1 MVGGVTNLWYLRFFL
16 RHKRQPR
23 RSKNQNKQGTRK
35 KNSVKRFSPKGF
47 KVDILFRFCLLML
60 HFARRGLIQ
69 QSANK
74 NRELDL

>member
-1 MVGGVTNLWYLRFFL
+1 M
-16 RHKRQPR
+16 Q
-23 RSKNQNKQGTRK
+23 RK
-35 KNSVKRFSPKGF
+35 KKLCKAIFPKGF